1 MNFSDEIISLGKALS
16 ANGAQYKAN
25 ELFQGIKNEQIRLG
39 KNPFAVVVSIN
50 SFDMDGLTDFVFL
63 TDSFPSKDAAVAYA
77 HNLSNALLEF
87 QLKQD
92 NWGRP
97 WALVESQDA
106 TPYLSKP
113 KANCSFKVTYFDSFK
128 AVSGEFDRK
137 YVITRVIETDGSM
150 VVGQAL
156 FDVINSDSEL
166 WSYFVGVGEST
177 GGERERPTPFMS

>member
-16 ANGAQYKAN
+16 AGGAQYKAN
-25 ELFQGIKNEQIRLG
+25 ELFQGIKNEQVRLG
-39 KNPFAVVVSIN
+39 KNPFVVVVNIN

-92 NWGRP
+92 NWGQP
-97 WALVESQDA
+97 WMLVESDNA
-106 TPYLSKP
+106 TPYLPSPKP
-113 KANCSFKVTYFDSFK
+113 NCPFKVTYFEAFK

-156 FDVINSDSEL
+156 LDIINSDSEF

-177 GGERERPTPFMS
+177 SGKRERPTPFMK